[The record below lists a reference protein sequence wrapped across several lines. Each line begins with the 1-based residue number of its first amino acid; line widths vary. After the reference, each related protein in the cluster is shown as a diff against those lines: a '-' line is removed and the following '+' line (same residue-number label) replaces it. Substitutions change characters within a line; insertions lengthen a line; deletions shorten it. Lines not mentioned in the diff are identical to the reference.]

1 MGKVSA
7 HVREKHAVQTTTATI
22 ANYVKEKVRR
32 T

>member
-1 MGKVSA
+1 MSKVAS

-22 ANYVKEKVRR
+22 ANYVKTKVRR